1 MELSRQ
7 LEGPVYVT
15 SRHLKSS
22 CDVPWT
28 AAETSW
34 VKQAELPISFPF
46 LGALAGCA
54 IPGSCSVQPIGL
66 QGPGGPS
73 LSFRTTNLK

>member
-15 SRHLKSS
+15 SQHLKSS

-28 AAETSW
+28 AAGMSW
-34 VKQAELPISFPF
+34 VKQAELPVSPLPGCSSRVLFPAVPSQAAAVSS
-46 LGALAGCA
+46 LEASRV
-54 IPGSCSVQPIGL
+54 PV
-66 QGPGGPS
+66 GP
-73 LSFRTTNLK
+73 L